1 MYPKASFIYPK
12 ALDRDFPAGKF
23 IFCQLSGKLFPAGKI
38 SSEICIVFFSL
49 SLATSQYFLL
59 PNPSGLYAKRA
70 VHKSGDCCTALR
82 GIAPTLVPV

>member
-1 MYPKASFIYPK
+1 MLAVGET
-12 ALDRDFPAGKF
+12 FPGRKNKF
-23 IFCQLSGKLFPAGKI
+23 
-38 SSEICIVFFSL
+38 EICIVFFSL

-82 GIAPTLVPV
+82 GIAPTLVSV